1 MKHNEIKIIFS
12 DIDGTLLNSVHRIDK
27 KTEEAIKKL
36 QEKEVCF
43 VLSSSRGPIA
53 IEPILK
59 RYQFNCP
66 MVAYGGA
73 LILDEDRNVLYE
85 NGFRKEE
92 ANEVIQFLEEKKFPL
107 SYNIYTKDN
116 WYVKERD
123 VRIRNEEDIVEAIA
137 SIGTIDSIKDDEMVD
152 KLLLMCDKNEIL
164 NIEKA
169 LKERFPGLSIAKS
182 SNILIEVN
190 KGGINKAESVKR
202 FMKMRNIDQENSMAF
217 GDNYN
222 DKEMLE
228 CVMYPVLMNNAPE
241 ELKKQFSYITDDNNH
256 DGIEKALKDF
266 ELI

>member
-1 MKHNEIKIIFS
+1 MKYNGIKIIFS
-12 DIDGTLLNSVHRIDK
+12 DIDGTLLNSVHRIGK

-36 QEKEVCF
+36 QEKGICF

-66 MVAYGGA
+66 MIAYGGA
-73 LILDEDRNVLYE
+73 LILDEDKNVLYE

-92 ANEVIQFLEEKKFPL
+92 ANEVVQFLEEKKFPL

-116 WYVKERD
+116 WLVKERD
-123 VRIRNEEDIVEAIA
+123 ARIRNEEDIVEATA
-137 SIGTIDSIKDDEMVD
+137 SIGTIDSVKDDEIVD
-152 KLLLMCDKNEIL
+152 KLLLMCDKDEIL

-169 LKERFPGLSIAKS
+169 LKERFPGLSMAKS

-241 ELKKQFSYITDDNNH
+241 DLKKQFSYITDDNDH
-256 DGIEKALKDF
+256 DGIEIALKDF
-266 ELI
+266 GIL